1 MDFICDI
8 DGTLA
13 DLTHRRHYVQTKPA
27 NWEAFRLAADRD
39 TVIEPVAHVVRQLEM
54 SIHNRVILCTGRMEK
69 ERDLTEKWLLNQRIF
84 YAAFYMRAT
93 NDTRPDYVIKEELLD
108 RILVDG
114 FKPVLAFDD
123 RQQVV
128 DMWRRRGLVCA
139 QVAEGNF

>member
-1 MDFICDI
+1 MAVIFDI

-39 TVIEPVAHVVRQLEM
+39 TLIEPVAVAQRALLQTNNM
-54 SIHNRVILCTGRMEK
+54 ILCTGRMEK
-69 ERDLTEKWLLNQRIF
+69 ERELTERWLLRHDIF
-84 YAAFYMRAT
+84 FDRLYMRAT
-93 NDTRPDYVIKEELLD
+93 NDTRPDFVIKEELLD
-108 RILVDG
+108 RILADG

-123 RQQVV
+123 RKQVV
-128 DMWRRRGLVCA
+128 DMWRRRGLICA

>member
-1 MDFICDI
+1 MAVIFDI

-39 TVIEPVAHVVRQLEM
+39 TLIEPVAVAQRALLQTNNM
-54 SIHNRVILCTGRMEK
+54 ILCTGRMEK
-69 ERDLTEKWLLNQRIF
+69 ERELTERWLLRHDIF
-84 YAAFYMRAT
+84 FDRLYMRAT
-93 NDTRPDYVIKEELLD
+93 NDTRPDFVIKEELLD

-114 FKPVLAFDD
+114 FKPNLVFDD

-139 QVAEGNF
+139 QVSEGNF